1 MVHKSRPFPATFFV
15 QQPTQE
21 EAIMVKLN
29 KIVRAFTFEG
39 ARAKRFTPEMELKR
53 ALMNCLLWESQFYE
67 DGVAIADRIKTLVPL
82 VEPAK
87 VAALAIEAREQM
99 KLRHA
104 PLLVVREM
112 ARHEKHR
119 VLVADTL
126 ACVIQRP
133 DEMTELL
140 AIYWA
145 DALGPMQQR
154 KRQPVS
160 AQIKKGL
167 ARALTKF
174 DAYQLAKYDRD
185 DAVRIRDVLFLVHA
199 KPKDADQEKVW
210 KQLVDGTLV
219 SPDTWEVSLSSG
231 KDKAETFERLI
242 AEKKL
247 GGLALLRN
255 LRLMQ
260 KAGVAKKTI
269 ADAIDAMRVDRV
281 LPYRFIAAA
290 RYAPDLEPQL
300 ESAMLKSIKGYVR
313 LPGRT
318 RLLIDVSGSMD
329 YALSA
334 QSEMTRLEA
343 ACGLAI
349 LAREIC
355 DDVEIFTFSNRVV
368 KVPPRHGFALRDAIV
383 SSQPHGGTL
392 LGAAVKEADRKGDR
406 LIVFTDEQSQDSVP
420 APKARGYMVNVAS
433 YQHGVR
439 HDDWQRVD
447 GFSEAVIAWIAAS
460 EETIH

>member
-1 MVHKSRPFPATFFV
+1 MAKINKTF
-15 QQPTQE
+15 QPRTH
-21 EAIMVKLN
+21 
-29 KIVRAFTFEG
+29 EG
-39 ARAKRFTPEMELKR
+39 ARAKRFTPAEELKR
-53 ALMNCLLWESQFYE
+53 TLMNCLLWEDQFYE
-67 DGVAIADRIKTLVPL
+67 DGVAVANRIAALVPR
-82 VEPAK
+82 VEPAR
-87 VAALAIEAREQM
+87 VAALAVEAREQM

-112 ARHEKHR
+112 ARHKTHR
-119 VLVADTL
+119 GLVADTL
-126 ACVIQRP
+126 ARVIQRP

-154 KRQPVS
+154 KQRPVS

-185 DAVRIRDVLFLVHA
+185 GAVRIRDVLFLTHA
-199 KPKDADQEKVW
+199 KPKDADQATVW
-210 KQLVDGTLV
+210 QRLVDGKLA

-231 KDKAETFERLI
+231 KNKRETFERLI
-242 AEKKL
+242 AENKL

-260 KAGVAKKTI
+260 RAEVPRRTI
-269 ADAIDAMRVDRV
+269 ADAILAMRTDRI

-290 RYAPDLEPQL
+290 RYAPDFESEL
-300 ESAMLKSIKGYVR
+300 ESAMLKSIRGLAR

-318 RLLIDVSGSMD
+318 RLLIDVSGSMFD
-329 YALSA
+329 RLSA
-334 QSEMTRLEA
+334 QSEMARAEA

-349 LAREIC
+349 LAREVC
-355 DDVEIFTFSNRVV
+355 EEVEIFTFSDNVV
-368 KVPPRHGFALRDAIV
+368 KIPPRRGFALRDAIIG
-383 SSQPHGGTL
+383 SQEHGSTQ
-392 LGAAVKEADRKGDR
+392 LGRAVAKIDRRDR
-406 LIVFTDEQSQDSVP
+406 LIVFTDEQSHDAVP
-420 APKARGYMVNVAS
+420 APRGRGYMVNVAS
-433 YQHGVR
+433 YRNGVGHGA
-439 HDDWQRVD
+439 WTRVD

-460 EETIH
+460 EETMH

>member
-1 MVHKSRPFPATFFV
+1 
-15 QQPTQE
+15 
-21 EAIMVKLN
+21 MVKLN
-29 KIVRAFTFEG
+29 KIVRAFTHEG
-39 ARAKRFTPEMELKR
+39 ARGKRFTSEMELKR
-53 ALMNCLLWESQFYE
+53 ALMNCLLWEDQFYE
-67 DGVAIADRIKTLVPL
+67 DGVSIADRIKTLVPQ

-87 VAALAIEAREQM
+87 VAMLAIEAREQM

-126 ACVIQRP
+126 ARVIQRP

-185 DAVRIRDVLFLVHA
+185 GAVRIRDVLFLVHA
-199 KPKDADQEKVW
+199 KPKDPAQEKVW
-210 KQLVDGTLV
+210 KQLVDGELV
-219 SPDTWEVSLSSG
+219 APDTWEVSLSSG
-231 KDKAETFERLI
+231 KDKRDTFERLI

-260 KAGVAKKTI
+260 KAEVQRQTI
-269 ADAIDAMRVDRV
+269 ADAIDAMRIDRI
-281 LPYRFIAAA
+281 LPYRFITAA
-290 RYAPDLEPQL
+290 RYAPDFEPELEA
-300 ESAMLKSIKGYVR
+300 AMLKSIKGYAR
-313 LPGRT
+313 LSGRS
-318 RLLIDVSGSMD
+318 RLLIDVSGSMFHP
-329 YALSA
+329 LSA
-334 QSEMTRLEA
+334 QSEMTRAEA

-349 LAREIC
+349 LAREVC
-355 DDVEIFTFSNRVV
+355 DEVEIFTFSHEVV
-368 KVPPRHGFALRDAIV
+368 KVPPRRGFALRDAII
-383 SSQPHGGTL
+383 SSQPHGSTY
-392 LGAAVKEADRKGDR
+392 LGKAVTEIDRKGDR
-406 LIVFTDEQSQDSVP
+406 LIVFTDEQSHDKVS
-420 APKARGYMVNVAS
+420 APKGRGYMVNVAS
-433 YQHGVR
+433 YRHGVG
-439 HDDWQRVD
+439 HGAWTRVD
-447 GFSEAVIAWIAAS
+447 GFSEAVIAWIAAA
-460 EETIH
+460 EETMH

>member
-1 MVHKSRPFPATFFV
+1 
-15 QQPTQE
+15 
-21 EAIMVKLN
+21 MVKLN
-29 KIVRAFTFEG
+29 KIVRAFTHEG
-39 ARAKRFTPEMELKR
+39 AKARRFTPEMELKR
-53 ALMNCLLWESQFYE
+53 ALMNCLLWEDQFYE

-87 VAALAIEAREQM
+87 AAALAIEARERM

-104 PLLVVREM
+104 PLLVAREM

-126 ACVIQRP
+126 ARVIQRP

-185 DAVRIRDVLFLVHA
+185 GAVRIRDVLFLVHA
-199 KPKDADQEKVW
+199 KPNDAEQEKVW
-210 KQLVDGTLV
+210 KQLVDGTLAA
-219 SPDTWEVSLSSG
+219 PDTWEVSLSSG
-231 KDKAETFERLI
+231 KDKAETFARLI
-242 AEKKL
+242 AENKL

-269 ADAIDAMRVDRV
+269 AGAIDAMRVDRI

-290 RYAPDLEPQL
+290 RYAPDFEPEL
-300 ESAMLKSIKGYVR
+300 ESAMLKSIKDHVR

-318 RLLIDVSGSMD
+318 RLLIDVSGSMN
-329 YALSA
+329 APLSA

-355 DDVEIFTFSNRVV
+355 DDVEIFTFSEKAV
-368 KVPPRHGFALRDAIV
+368 KAPPRRGFALRDAIV
-383 SSQPHGGTL
+383 SSQPHGGTY
-392 LGAAVKEADRKGDR
+392 LGKAVTEIDRKGDR
-406 LIVFTDEQSQDSVP
+406 LIVFTDEQSHDVVP
-420 APKARGYMVNVAS
+420 APKGKGTIINVAS

-439 HDDWQRVD
+439 HDAWQRVD

-460 EETIH
+460 EETMN

>member
-1 MVHKSRPFPATFFV
+1 
-15 QQPTQE
+15 
-21 EAIMVKLN
+21 MVKLN
-29 KIVRAFTFEG
+29 KIVRAFTREG
-39 ARAKRFTPEMELKR
+39 AKARRFTPEMELKR
-53 ALMNCLLWESQFYE
+53 ALMNCLLWENQFYE

-87 VAALAIEAREQM
+87 VAAIAVAAREQM

-126 ACVIQRP
+126 SRVIQRP

-185 DAVRIRDVLFLVHA
+185 GAVRIRDVLFLVHA

-247 GGLALLRN
+247 GGIALLRN

-269 ADAIDAMRVDRV
+269 ADAIDAMRVDRI

-300 ESAMLKSIKGYVR
+300 ESAMLKSIKDHVR

-329 YALSA
+329 YAMSQ

-355 DDVEIFTFSNRVV
+355 DDVEIFTFSHQVV
-368 KVPPRHGFALRDAIV
+368 KVPPRRGFALRDAIV
-383 SSQPHGGTL
+383 SSQPHGGTY
-392 LGAAVKEADRKGDR
+392 LGAAVREIDREDDR
-406 LIVFTDEQSQDSVP
+406 LIVFTDEQSHDSVP
-420 APKARGYMVNVAS
+420 APKGKGYMVNVAS
-433 YQHGVR
+433 YQHGVG
-439 HDDWQRVD
+439 HGDWQRVD
-447 GFSEAVIAWIAAS
+447 GFSDAVISWIVAS
-460 EETIH
+460 EETMH